1 MASVDERRVSQRSFF
16 QRTFVQNIGLKLV
29 SLLLAIGLWLVVAH
43 DPPAEVKCTCRLS
56 FVIFPTI

>member
-1 MASVDERRVSQRSFF
+1 MPNLLA

-43 DPPAEVKCTCRLS
+43 DPRPKS
-56 FVIFPTI
+56 K